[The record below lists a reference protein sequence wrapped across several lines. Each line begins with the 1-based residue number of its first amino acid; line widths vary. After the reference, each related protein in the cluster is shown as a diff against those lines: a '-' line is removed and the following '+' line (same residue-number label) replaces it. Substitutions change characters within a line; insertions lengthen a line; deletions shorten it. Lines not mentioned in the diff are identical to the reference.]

1 MGALRK
7 TSEELAEI
15 KRMRVH
21 SDFQDRG
28 FGQIILDEL
37 ETRALALGYTKL
49 HLDTSVV
56 QIAAQKLYM
65 KNGFKET
72 GREVHRG
79 LECILFEKSS
89 G

>member
-1 MGALRK
+1 M
-7 TSEELAEI
+7 
-15 KRMRVH
+15 
-21 SDFQDRG
+21 
-28 FGQIILDEL
+28 L
-37 ETRALALGYTKL
+37 EMEYTKL

-56 QIAAQKLYM
+56 QVAAQKLYM

-79 LECILFEKSS
+79 LECILFEKSI